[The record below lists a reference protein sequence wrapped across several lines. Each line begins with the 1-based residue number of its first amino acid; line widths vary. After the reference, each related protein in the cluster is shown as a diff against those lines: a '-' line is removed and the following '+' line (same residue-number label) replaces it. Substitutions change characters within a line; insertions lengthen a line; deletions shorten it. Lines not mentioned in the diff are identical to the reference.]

1 MFIRTIYIH
10 FVLNRRSLMDKLEAI
25 KFFAESVIH
34 EMAYIKKMSPTK
46 KEVMDNLDQWL
57 NTIATIVE
65 ITNEKE

>member
-1 MFIRTIYIH
+1 
-10 FVLNRRSLMDKLEAI
+10 MDKLEAI